1 MWGGRQRELPG
12 SSEEVLG
19 PAGEV
24 RENSFRRKIFPNPA
38 IKTEL
43 GYRER
48 KVGDRGRVFQL
59 EETI

>member
-1 MWGGRQRELPG
+1 MWGGRQTELLG
-12 SSEEVLG
+12 SSEEVPG

-24 RENSFRRKIFPNPA
+24 GESSFRRKIFLNPA
-38 IKTEL
+38 IKNEL

-59 EETI
+59 EETV